1 MCMDQER
8 NFQVESHLLLSELKR
23 HQELYRD
30 MLCEYTLLLHDS
42 FKVLRRVDYSEIQ
55 SENQIS
61 RFNQHKI
68 HPSLSLPI
76 RGGRRNMSTGATII
90 ENMKLKGENSHLK
103 SITLPIN
110 EAGSWQ
116 LR

>member
-8 NFQVESHLLLSELKR
+8 NFQVETQLLLSELKR

-42 FKVLRRVDYSEIQ
+42 FKVLRQVDYSEIQ
-55 SENQIS
+55 SDNQIA
-61 RFNQHKI
+61 RLDQNKN

-76 RGGRRNMSTGATII
+76 RGGRRNMTSGATML
-90 ENMKLKGENSHLK
+90 ENLKLKEENSHLK

-110 EAGSWQ
+110 ESGSWQ
-116 LR
+116 LG